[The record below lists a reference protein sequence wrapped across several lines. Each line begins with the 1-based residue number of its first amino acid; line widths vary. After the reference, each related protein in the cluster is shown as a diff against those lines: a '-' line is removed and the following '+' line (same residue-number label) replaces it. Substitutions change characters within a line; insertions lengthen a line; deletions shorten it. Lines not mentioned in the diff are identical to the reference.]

1 METTT
6 ILPYPPA
13 LPWHDKDEELDRFL
27 RTLLGPDRLPRL
39 EPAPLTRAPLAHTLS
54 PVLPAHNEENNLQA
68 MTWAALETLPGIFRD
83 CEIIVVDGGSIDA
96 TLRIADRLAA
106 EDACVARRPPPAESW
121 LRRGAPF
128 GIRGGARSSRQRARG
143 PRALGET
150 VGLWWCLRKDHF
162 ARALSGRGSP
172 AKEAH

>member
-106 EDACVARRPPPAESW
+106 EDACVRVGHHPQNRGYGAAPRSGFAVARGRAAARAWSCAPWARPSAS
-121 LRRGAPF
+121 
-128 GIRGGARSSRQRARG
+128 GGACARTTSR
-143 PRALGET
+143 
-150 VGLWWCLRKDHF
+150 
-162 ARALSGRGSP
+162 GR
-172 AKEAH
+172 